1 MFDFW
6 INESFNIGGITITW
20 YAIFI
25 MIGVVIAVWCGIK
38 EGKKLGIP
46 SDTVYLG
53 VVITLPIAIIGARL
67 WYVLFNLNSF
77 NNFFEVLGFVNGKFI
92 GLAGLAIQGGVIAA
106 LVTVYIY
113 CRKRKVSLYRVLDI
127 VAPGF
132 LIGQICGRWGNFCNH
147 ELYGPI
153 VENYKFLASIP
164 ILGDNMYIAGA
175 YRHPVFLYE
184 SLLNLIGLTI
194 ILVLRRKYK
203 KLQSGDLMGVYLA
216 WYGLVRIFTESLR
229 LNSGVSEP
237 IMIGNVSVSILTSII
252 FVIVGVFF
260 LVVKR
265 FVGPKQY
272 YQDVLAEIE
281 ANKFD
286 TILFDLDGTLLNT
299 KPLIDR
305 SFIHTFEHFRPD
317 YILTD
322 EELDSFFGP
331 TLYQTFSRYSND
343 EEEIQAMIQYYRDYN
358 IPHHDEMVKP
368 FPGAKDTLRL
378 LHKKGYKLGVVS
390 SKKTDLVRHGLEIF
404 GLLEYMDI
412 VVGADEVTNHKPAP
426 DGINLAVEKL
436 EGKNVAYVGDT
447 LNDMQ
452 AAHAANVKAIG
463 ALYIK
468 HPEIML
474 DANPDYVINKLS
486 DLISICV
493 E

>member
-106 LVTVYIY
+106 LITVYIY

-184 SLLNLIGLTI
+184 SFLNLIGLTI

-252 FVIVGVFF
+252 FIIMGVFF
-260 LVVKR
+260 LVAKR